1 MGKPVVPTSL
11 GNIEFDVVIS
21 FTETLASDI
30 PDYPVEGGAYAADSI
45 LKKPVEVELVALVT
59 NMPVTWRD
67 RHPTSNRVETV
78 KQQLRE
84 MYLSGELFTLI
95 RPDKIYKN
103 MGITNLIIPK
113 DSKLNAV
120 EVTVALKQVTITS
133 VKTVDISYSYM
144 YGGNTGSSGSTSTII
159 EQETKKTGSILSKVF
174 GWVKGIFKK

>member
-1 MGKPVVPTSL
+1 MGKPVAPTSL
-11 GNIEFDVVIS
+11 GNIEFDAVIS

-30 PDYPVEGGAYAADSI
+30 PDYPVEKGAYVSDSI
-45 LKKPVEVELVALVT
+45 LKKPVEVELVALIT

-84 MYLSGELFTLI
+84 MYLSGELFTLT

-103 MGITNLIIPK
+103 MGITNLTIPK
-113 DSKLNAV
+113 DSKLNAI
-120 EVTVALKQVTITS
+120 EVTMNLKQVTITS
-133 VKTVDISYSYM
+133 VKTVDISYM
-144 YGGNTGSSGSTSTII
+144 YGGNTGSSGSLSTIV
-159 EQETKKTGSILSKVF
+159 EQVTQKAGSILSKVF